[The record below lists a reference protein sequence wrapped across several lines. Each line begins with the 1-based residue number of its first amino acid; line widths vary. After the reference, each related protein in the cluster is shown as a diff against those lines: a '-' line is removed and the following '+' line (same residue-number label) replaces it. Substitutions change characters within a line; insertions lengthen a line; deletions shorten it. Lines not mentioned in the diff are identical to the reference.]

1 MIGLPAVKRF
11 LRLVKVGGRN
21 VVIVVEG
28 PLVSWHGATKVVNSV
43 IMVLQGVLV
52 VKETTELHRV

>member
-1 MIGLPAVKRF
+1 M
-11 LRLVKVGGRN
+11 
-21 VVIVVEG
+21 VIVVEG